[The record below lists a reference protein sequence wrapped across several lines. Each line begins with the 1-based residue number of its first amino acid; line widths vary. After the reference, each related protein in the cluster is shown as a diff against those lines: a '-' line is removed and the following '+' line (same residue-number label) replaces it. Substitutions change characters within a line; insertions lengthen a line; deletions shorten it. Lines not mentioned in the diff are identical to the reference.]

1 MPSPLDMAL
10 LGPSSADEAMDMAVA
25 MPEEEESDSDAEV
38 VAADVFA
45 AIEAKDAKALVRSLR
60 DLLDVMNGAEDD

>member
-25 MPEEEESDSDAEV
+25 MPEEESESDAEV
-38 VAADVFA
+38 VASDVFA

>member
-25 MPEEEESDSDAEV
+25 MPEEESDSDAEV
-38 VAADVFA
+38 VATDVFA

>member
-25 MPEEEESDSDAEV
+25 MPEEESDSDAEV

>member
-10 LGPSSADEAMDMAVA
+10 LGPASADEAMDMAVA
-25 MPEEEESDSDAEV
+25 MPEGESDGDAEM
-38 VAADVFA
+38 VAADVFS